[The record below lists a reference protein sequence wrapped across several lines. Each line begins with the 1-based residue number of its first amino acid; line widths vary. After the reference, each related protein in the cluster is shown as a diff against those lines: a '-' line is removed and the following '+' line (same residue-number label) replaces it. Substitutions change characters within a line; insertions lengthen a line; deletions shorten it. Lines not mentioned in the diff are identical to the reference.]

1 MPEEQKPA
9 GSIRILAI
17 GDSTTFGWGVNDQDT
32 YVARLQARLARA
44 FPDRAIRAIN
54 GGVSGYDLKRD
65 ERLFRS
71 FQPTLRPDIV
81 IVGLFWN
88 DLPYEVVTP
97 DGTRLAPEQ
106 TSPVS
111 LGDVDVVPT
120 QGAAAGGRPFRIG
133 NMPPT
138 GLTRW
143 LRASRLLFVLRHA
156 WLSFLSPSSA
166 ATNEVQWEMALL
178 NGRQS
183 AAIDDAWRDVEG
195 TLANIATFCHDT
207 GVDVGI
213 LVLPIRAQ
221 VEKAYPNA
229 AYQTRVRDIAARL
242 GMFLIDPLP
251 QFLQARDHTTLFIP
265 YDRMHFSARGNAL
278 LADTVF
284 TTLQHR
290 SALAGTLGAQTVR
303 P

>member
-1 MPEEQKPA
+1 
-9 GSIRILAI
+9 
-17 GDSTTFGWGVNDQDT
+17 
-32 YVARLQARLARA
+32 
-44 FPDRAIRAIN
+44 
-54 GGVSGYDLKRD
+54 
-65 ERLFRS
+65 
-71 FQPTLRPDIV
+71 
-81 IVGLFWN
+81 
-88 DLPYEVVTP
+88 
-97 DGTRLAPEQ
+97 
-106 TSPVS
+106 
-111 LGDVDVVPT
+111 
-120 QGAAAGGRPFRIG
+120 
-133 NMPPT
+133 
-138 GLTRW
+138 
-143 LRASRLLFVLRHA
+143 LLFVLRHA